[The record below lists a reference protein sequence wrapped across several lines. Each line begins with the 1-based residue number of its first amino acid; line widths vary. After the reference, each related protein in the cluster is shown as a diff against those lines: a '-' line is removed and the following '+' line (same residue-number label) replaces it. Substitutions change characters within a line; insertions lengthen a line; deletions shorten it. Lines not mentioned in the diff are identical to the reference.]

1 MANYL
6 RPRRGRRRT
15 AIKQNLIL
23 KRGELFMEYPEA
35 GPGTGA
41 GKIMIGDGVT
51 EYGALPYFLDGSIFL
66 ENDFRDNP
74 DYKKG
79 IAFPLNDGST
89 INFRSDLSKNQ
100 VQFDNNGTV
109 ILAIKSDGT
118 VSIRYNGSEQTLQNL
133 FKDVYDKITINANNI
148 KTNPN
153 NIKTNANNI
162 KTNANNIKTNA
173 NNIDANK
180 KAISKLNSDLAAL
193 TQKFNTHNHDDRYY
207 TKSYI
212 DSNIKSL
219 QNRIKNLEGSIEDL
233 EGSIEDLEGYY
244 KDLKG
249 SISNLDFV
257 TKDQL
262 NSAIYNAKEELK
274 TATQDLV
281 TLSLKTYLGIQWS
294 MFPNSATETFN
305 VKRPGVCAIGII
317 GVDCENYNNVH
328 YCNLHLYVSA
338 DHSVQEVHTR
348 VVDANGNKVSNAGV
362 RFGILYMASSYV
374 Q

>member
-148 KTNPN
+148 KTN
-153 NIKTNANNI
+153 
-162 KTNANNIKTNA
+162 A

-212 DSNIKSL
+212 DSNIRSL
-219 QNRIKNLEGSIEDL
+219 QNKINNL

-274 TATQDLV
+274 TATQNLI

-305 VKRPGVCAIGII
+305 VKRPGICAIGII

-328 YCNLHLYVSA
+328 YCNLHLYVSS

-362 RFGILYMASSYV
+362 RFGILYMNNSYV
-374 Q
+374 QN

>member
-1 MANYL
+1 M
-6 RPRRGRRRT
+6 T
-15 AIKQNLIL
+15 
-23 KRGELFMEYPEA
+23 
-35 GPGTGA
+35 
-41 GKIMIGDGVT
+41 
-51 EYGALPYFLDGSIFL
+51 
-66 ENDFRDNP
+66 
-74 DYKKG
+74 
-79 IAFPLNDGST
+79 
-89 INFRSDLSKNQ
+89 
-100 VQFDNNGTV
+100 
-109 ILAIKSDGT
+109 
-118 VSIRYNGSEQTLQNL
+118 
-133 FKDVYDKITINANNI
+133 
-148 KTNPN
+148 
-153 NIKTNANNI
+153 
-162 KTNANNIKTNA
+162 
-173 NNIDANK
+173 
-180 KAISKLNSDLAAL
+180 AL
-193 TQKFNTHNHDDRYY
+193 TQKFNTDNHDDRYY

-219 QNRIKNLEGSIEDL
+219 QNKIKNL

-262 NSAIYNAKEELK
+262 DNAIRKAKQELN
-274 TATQDLV
+274 TATQNLV
-281 TLSLKTYLGIQWS
+281 TLSLKAYLGVQWS

-305 VKRPGVCAIGII
+305 VKRPGLCAIGII

-362 RFGILYMASSYV
+362 RFGILYMANTYV